1 MLNEAHGGDNI
12 HEDKVDNVSA
22 SLVPVWLVHGY
33 RAARV
38 STVRLDM
45 KVSKLDMKVR
55 SNQKA
60 GLPRRCAHDHHHA

>member
-38 STVRLDM
+38 STPYTSELTSRHKIDM
-45 KVSKLDMKVR
+45 
-55 SNQKA
+55 
-60 GLPRRCAHDHHHA
+60 

>member
-12 HEDKVDNVSA
+12 HEVNGDNASA

-38 STVRLDM
+38 STHYTSELTSRDKVDM
-45 KVSKLDMKVR
+45 KY
-55 SNQKA
+55 
-60 GLPRRCAHDHHHA
+60 